1 MLLGFSGGRVMS
13 MVTFLFLL
21 YIYGKGI
28 SVPDL
33 WALVV
38 AIFYVGD
45 CILIKDFSPKRKP

>member
-1 MLLGFSGGRVMS
+1 MS
-13 MVTFLFLL
+13 MVTFLFLS

-28 SVPDL
+28 SIPDL

-45 CILIKDFSPKRKP
+45 CILIKDFSPKKKS